1 MAKRAGKAASRR
13 ARQRTV
19 RRPAVPSSPVAPAPT
34 PDVEA
39 DVAVVPAMAAP
50 TSRAG
55 GLVPRR
61 AVGSQLTATERSE
74 YHYVERDLRDIAILI
89 AVMAALLFVA
99 WLVFSASGLG

>member
-19 RRPAVPSSPVAPAPT
+19 RRPL
-34 PDVEA
+34 
-39 DVAVVPAMAAP
+39 VPASPAAP
-50 TSRAG
+50 ISTTGSDEGVTPAVAASAPKAG
-55 GLVPRR
+55 VLVPRP

-74 YHYVERDLRDIAILI
+74 YHYVERDLRDIGILT

-99 WLVFSASGLG
+99 WLIFSASGLG